1 MATPYRPNVVFV
13 LADDMG
19 YGDIGCYNPES
30 KIPTPHLDRMAEEGI
45 RFTDAHAGSALCTP
59 SRYALLTGRY
69 CWRSR
74 LKRGVLNGY
83 SGPLLEEGRWT
94 VASLLRDRGYHTAC
108 FGKWHLG
115 WEWPLRSG
123 SGEVKPD
130 DPTCGVDFRS
140 PIHRGPTTVGF
151 QNFFGI
157 PASLDMPPYC
167 YVDGDRPTAP
177 AEGLVGDS
185 PWDAFW
191 RAGPIAPDFRHAEVL
206 PTLADRAVA
215 YIREHGAR
223 DEAPFFLYF
232 ALPAPHTPVLP
243 LGAFRGRS
251 GAGDYGDFC
260 VQIDDVVG
268 RLMQALRETGADR
281 NTLFLFSSDNG
292 PESIAYERI
301 RRYRHYSMDGLRGV
315 KRDTWEGGHR
325 VPLIARW
332 PERIAP
338 GAVGGQLVSLVDMM
352 ATAADIAGVEL
363 PEDAGEDSESMLPAL
378 EGRTMR
384 GARREAIV
392 YHAGDGTLAIRRGDW
407 VFIDGPT
414 GAGAKEP
421 EWFRQERGYVP
432 HDLPGELYHLGQ
444 DPSEARNLYASE
456 PGTVEE
462 LKALLQRYKEAGRSV
477 QRC

>member
-1 MATPYRPNVVFV
+1 
-13 LADDMG
+13 
-19 YGDIGCYNPES
+19 
-30 KIPTPHLDRMAEEGI
+30 
-45 RFTDAHAGSALCTP
+45 
-59 SRYALLTGRY
+59 
-69 CWRSR
+69 
-74 LKRGVLNGY
+74 
-83 SGPLLEEGRWT
+83 
-94 VASLLRDRGYHTAC
+94 
-108 FGKWHLG
+108 
-115 WEWPLRSG
+115 
-123 SGEVKPD
+123 
-130 DPTCGVDFRS
+130 
-140 PIHRGPTTVGF
+140 
-151 QNFFGI
+151 
-157 PASLDMPPYC
+157 
-167 YVDGDRPTAP
+167 
-177 AEGLVGDS
+177 
-185 PWDAFW
+185 
-191 RAGPIAPDFRHAEVL
+191 
-206 PTLADRAVA
+206 
-215 YIREHGAR
+215 
-223 DEAPFFLYF
+223 
-232 ALPAPHTPVLP
+232 
-243 LGAFRGRS
+243 
-251 GAGDYGDFC
+251 
-260 VQIDDVVG
+260 
-268 RLMQALRETGADR
+268 
-281 NTLFLFSSDNG
+281 
-292 PESIAYERI
+292 
-301 RRYRHYSMDGLRGV
+301 
-315 KRDTWEGGHR
+315 

-363 PEDAGEDSESMLPAL
+363 PEDAGEDSESMLPVL